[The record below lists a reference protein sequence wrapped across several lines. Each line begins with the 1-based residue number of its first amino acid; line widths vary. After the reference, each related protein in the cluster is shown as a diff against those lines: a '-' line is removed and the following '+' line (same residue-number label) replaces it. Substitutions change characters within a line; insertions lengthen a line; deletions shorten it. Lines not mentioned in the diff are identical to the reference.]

1 MSDTQTTA
9 LTTQPEAQALT
20 PIEMVARAAADPNV
34 DADKMG
40 KLYDIADRHQRREAE
55 IQFNRAMMEVQAEV
69 RTIIKNRPNT
79 QTGSDYANIDA
90 ILRIL
95 RPCYTKHGFSLS
107 FSTVPPII
115 DGTIRARAILRHMHG
130 HSEEHFYDCPLDGVG
145 IAGKANKTA
154 THAAASS
161 ASYAQRILTVLVFNL
176 STGYD
181 DDGNAAGG
189 AVLSPA
195 EEKANSWI
203 ARAAKIQTPQQYEE
217 ERTAMLEAYGA
228 SADDKASLNKIPG
241 GVKQAFAEARNDVMP
256 RDEK

>member
-1 MSDTQTTA
+1 MSDTPTTA

-115 DGTIRARAILRHMHG
+115 DGTIRARGILRHMHG

-161 ASYAQRILTVLVFNL
+161 ASYAQRILTVLMFNL

-189 AVLSPA
+189 AVLTPA
-195 EEKANSWI
+195 EEKANSWM
-203 ARAAKIQTPQQYEE
+203 ARAAKIETPAQYES
-217 ERTAMLEAYGA
+217 ERQAMLEAYGA
-228 SADDKASLNKIPG
+228 VGDEAAQKKIPG
-241 GVKQAFAEARNDVMP
+241 GVKRAFAEARNDVMP
-256 RDEK
+256 KDDA